1 MDETEKIDENEV
13 VTQVPEKRDYEE
25 ELLKL
30 IKSDEPPER
39 LKEDL
44 GDYHENDIAAI
55 LPELTQEER
64 AKLYR
69 ILGIEKVSEIFPY
82 LDDVEEYIEELPNE
96 KAADIIENMDA
107 DDAVD
112 VLEELEDD
120 KKEELIK
127 LMQKDSVKDIKLID
141 SYDDDMIGSKMTTN
155 FIAVKK
161 NLSIK
166 QAMRAVITEAGEN
179 DNIST
184 LYAVNDDDT
193 FYGAID
199 LKDLIRARDGTPLD
213 NIITTAYPYV
223 YAKETVEECIDQL
236 KDYEEDSIPVLN
248 GNNVL
253 IGVITQ
259 SDIVEVVHEELGD
272 DYAKLA
278 GLTEAEDINEPLF
291 KSMRKRIPW
300 LLALLALGLIV
311 STVIGSF
318 QSLITIPQL
327 FILFSFQSLILD
339 MGGNTGTQSLGV
351 TIRVISDDELDKK
364 NRFKFIFKEL
374 RVGFFNGL
382 LIGTL
387 AFIAVGIFLTF
398 ISPVKDASKY
408 FGFEIST
415 CIGIA
420 LLCSMVVASL
430 DGTLIPIL
438 FKKIG
443 IDPAVASGPLITTVN
458 DLVAVCIYYGV
469 SLLLFVEIGLFTI

>member
-408 FGFEIST
+408 FGFEISA

-469 SLLLFVEIGLFTI
+469 SLLLFVELGLFTI

>member
-155 FIAVKK
+155 FISVKK

-408 FGFEIST
+408 FGFEISA